1 MKAKVRLFARLAELA
16 GARETEVELGEG
28 LSVAEAF
35 AVLCRDYPELADL
48 GGSLMYA
55 VNAEYVSPDHPLRPG
70 DELALIPPVSGG
82 ADAAARPEPVE
93 GALGPFEITA
103 EPLDPRPI
111 AEAVR
116 RDASG
121 AVVVFLGVVRD
132 NSMGRRVLYLEY
144 DAYPEMATQVMRRI
158 AEEAAARWPLT
169 GVAMRHRTGRLEIGE
184 TSLVIAVSSPHRAE
198 AFAACHH
205 LIDRFKEVVPIWK
218 KEVWEGGEVWI
229 EGEEVGGDAG

>member
-1 MKAKVRLFARLAELA
+1 MKAKVRLFARLAELV

-35 AVLCRDYPELADL
+35 AALCRDHPALAGL

-82 ADAAARPEPVE
+82 AAPVDV
-93 GALGPFEITA
+93 GPFEVTA
-103 EPLDPRPI
+103 EPLDPRAM

-116 RDASG
+116 RDDSG
-121 AVVVFLGVVRD
+121 AVAVFLGVVRD
-132 NSMGRRVLYLEY
+132 NSRGRRVLYLEY
-144 DAYPEMATQVMRRI
+144 DAYPEMATRVMRQI

-169 GVAMRHRTGRLEIGE
+169 GVAMQHRTGRLEIGE

-205 LIDRFKEVVPIWK
+205 LVDRFKEVVPVWK

-229 EGEEVGGDAG
+229 EGEPVSGEPA